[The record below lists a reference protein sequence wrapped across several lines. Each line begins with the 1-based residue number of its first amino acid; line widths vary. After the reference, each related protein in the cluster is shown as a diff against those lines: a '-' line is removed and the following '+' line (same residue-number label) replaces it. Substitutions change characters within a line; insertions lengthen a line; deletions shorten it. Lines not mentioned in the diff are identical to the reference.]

1 MNKSIYGT
9 LTSDAG
15 FEDINEV
22 KKQYPSKEIPDHT
35 IMKIH

>member
-22 KKQYPSKEIPDHT
+22 TKQYPSKEIPDHT